1 MEKKKNNDRDL
12 LEESRVG
19 GVIVQLVDTV
29 IKQAA
34 LNKASDIHIEPDRDK
49 MRVRLRVDGILQEIG
64 SHSISLLPS
73 LVSRIKILANLDIS
87 EHRLPQDGRF
97 QMTVDNREFD
107 LRVSTFPTIS
117 GENVVMRILDKSQI
131 ILGLEELGM
140 NPSDLEKFNSFIH
153 RLYGLVLVTGP
164 NGSGKTTTLYSALNI
179 INSPDKSIATL
190 EDPIEYQL
198 PLVRQTQVDL
208 EAKLT
213 FAEGLRSLLRQDPDV
228 IMVGEIRDRDTAG
241 ISVQAALTG
250 HLVLSTLHTN
260 DAVGALT
267 RLVDMGIEPVLL
279 SAATIGVI
287 AQRLVRK
294 ICPNCTEK
302 YQVSPEIAKKMTLA
316 DTTTLYRG
324 RGCGQCNDTGYR
336 GRTGIYEVLSIDDE
350 IRTLLVAKAPFEQI
364 LDAAR
369 KHGMQSLHDDG
380 IEKALAGITTIEE
393 VIRVTE
399 ARRLVEQDTEKAVP
413 AV

>member
-1 MEKKKNNDRDL
+1 MEKQKREDTEL
-12 LEESRVG
+12 QEETKVG
-19 GVIVQLVDTV
+19 GVIVQLVDAL
-29 IKQAA
+29 IKQAV

-49 MRVRLRVDGILQEIG
+49 MRVRFRIDGILHEIG
-64 SHSISLLPS
+64 DHAISLLPS
-73 LVSRIKILANLDIS
+73 LVSRIKVLANLDIS

-97 QMTVDNREFD
+97 QTTVGEKELDF
-107 LRVSTFPTIS
+107 RVSTFPTIS
-117 GENVVMRILDKSQI
+117 GENVVMRLLDKSQI

-140 NPSDLEKFNSFIH
+140 NPRDLETFNNFIH

-179 INSPDKSIATL
+179 INSIDKSIATL
-190 EDPIEYQL
+190 EDPVEYQL
-198 PLVRQTQVDL
+198 PLIRQTQVDH

-213 FAEGLRSLLRQDPDV
+213 FADGLRSLLRQDPDV

-241 ISVQAALTG
+241 IAVQSALTG

-267 RLVDMGIEPVLL
+267 RLIDMSIEPVLL

-294 ICPNCTEK
+294 ICQNCSEQYT
-302 YQVSPEIAKKMTLA
+302 IAA
-316 DTTTLYRG
+316 DTAKSMGLPDDSVLYRG
-324 RGCGQCNDTGYR
+324 RGCGQCNSTGYR
-336 GRTGIYEVLSIDDE
+336 GRTGIFEVLSINDT
-350 IRTLLVAKAPFEQI
+350 IRMLLVAKAPFEQI

-369 KHGMQSLHDDG
+369 KQGMQALREDG
-380 IEKALAGITTIEE
+380 LEKALAGITTIEE

-399 ARRLVEQDTEKAVP
+399 ARRLVEQDVEKVL
-413 AV
+413 V

>member
-1 MEKKKNNDRDL
+1 MEKRNEQQNDGDVR
-12 LEESRVG
+12 SG
-19 GVIVQLVDTV
+19 GVIVELVDTLV
-29 IKQAA
+29 RQAVQK
-34 LNKASDIHIEPDRDK
+34 KASDIHIEPDHGM
-49 MRVRLRVDGILQEIG
+49 MRIRFRIDGVLHEIG
-64 SHSISLLPS
+64 SHAISLQSS
-73 LVSRIKILANLDIS
+73 LVSRIKVLANLDIS

-97 QMTVDNREFD
+97 QASVGDKELD

-117 GENVVMRILDKSQI
+117 GENVVMRLLDKSQI

-140 NPSDLEKFNSFIH
+140 NPADLDKLNNFIH

-164 NGSGKTTTLYSALNI
+164 NGSGKTTTLYSSLNI

-190 EDPIEYQL
+190 EDPVEYQL
-198 PLVRQTQVDL
+198 PYVRQTQVDH

-241 ISVQAALTG
+241 IAVQAALTG

-279 SAATIGVI
+279 SAATLGVI

-294 ICPNCTEK
+294 VCENCKEE
-302 YQVSPEIAKKMTLA
+302 YAASPETAHEMNLPK
-316 DTTTLYRG
+316 DSRLYRG
-324 RGCGQCNDTGYR
+324 RGCGQCNNTGYR
-336 GRTGIYEVLSIDDE
+336 GRTGIFEVLSIDE
-350 IRTLLVAKAPFEQI
+350 RVRELLIAKAPFEQI
-364 LDAAR
+364 LEAAR
-369 KHGMQSLHDDG
+369 KRGMQSLREDG
-380 IEKALAGITTIEE
+380 LEKALAGVTTIEE

-399 ARRLVEQDTEKAVP
+399 ARRLVEQDTERIG
-413 AV
+413 